1 MSRTAPIEAV
11 LWDFGGVFT
20 PSPFHAGRRFAEAKG
35 LDFDG
40 LFAAVFGSYHAD
52 TDHPWHRVERGEMPL
67 AVAFSEI
74 TTAARANGVTFEMQ
88 EFFASMSDDGI
99 DRTIVADKVRAL
111 RGSGLRMGIV
121 TNNVR
126 EFSERWRRL
135 IPVDELFDDVVD
147 SSAVGVRKPNPDIYH
162 LALRRLG
169 VTNPGSAIF
178 LDDFAPNVDA
188 AIAIGLHGVVVD
200 EDPRVAL
207 AMIDQ
212 IIAGGPVT

>member
-1 MSRTAPIEAV
+1 MGIARIEAV

-52 TDHPWHRVERGEMPL
+52 TDHPWHRVERGEMAL
-67 AVAFSEI
+67 ADAFAEI
-74 TTAARANGVTFEMQ
+74 TTTAQRSGVSFDMKEL
-88 EFFASMSDDGI
+88 FASMSDDGI

-111 RGSGLRMGIV
+111 RASGLRMGIV

-135 IPVDELFDDVVD
+135 IPVDELFDDIVD

-169 VTNPGSAIF
+169 VTRPDSAIF

-200 EDPRVAL
+200 EDPRRALVA
-207 AMIDQ
+207 IDQ
-212 IIAGGPVT
+212 IIAGA